1 MKTIVHTPLPF
12 CLGDG
17 SEENPYRSIDGC
29 AGIAEA
35 MQAAGERG
43 CNVYLPSARYDHTSP
58 IVLRTPSTGLRGE
71 IWACNTDPNGVFE
84 PKNGTKLR
92 RIGTGYPSIL
102 VGDDRTLS
110 GNDVSHLGIQGD
122 IVGMDTRSRFS
133 VENPTADCGLAFTRT
148 RVDQAHFTR
157 LSFCGLG
164 AAIVVA
170 ENAELDACD
179 FCDVNLDGCGVGVY
193 FAPAASY
200 YTYFRRC
207 VVADTPF
214 YGFYA
219 APAPKR
225 AHNLEIRECFFV
237 RNGGALDIGD
247 DTAAAVSLREVHNSM
262 LRDNLFDDP
271 GLFWYYDDHATENRS
286 RQPSRIP
293 LRALYLEGNGN
304 FIEGNQ
310 FKHCKSGAAYIRGDR
325 NILHSTVTSG
335 DILIEGRGNTVS
347 SLFFTT
353 SDARLVLRGEAA
365 KTTEVIGV
373 NAERIV
379 YEN

>member
-1 MKTIVHTPLPF
+1 MHTIFHTPLPF

-17 SEENPYRSIDGC
+17 SEENPYRSPDGC

-35 MQAAGERG
+35 MTAAGERG
-43 CNVYLPSARYDHTSP
+43 CNVYLPSARYNHSSP
-58 IVLRTPSTGLRGE
+58 IVLCTPSTGLR
-71 IWACNTDPNGVFE
+71 
-84 PKNGTKLR
+84 
-92 RIGTGYPSIL
+92 
-102 VGDDRTLS
+102 
-110 GNDVSHLGIQGD
+110 GIQGD
-122 IVGMDTRSRFS
+122 IVGMDTRHRFS
-133 VENPTADCGLAFTRT
+133 MENPSADCGLAFTRT

-207 VVADTPF
+207 VVADTPY

-219 APAPKR
+219 APQPKR
-225 AHNLEIRECFFV
+225 VHNLEIRECFFV
-237 RNGGALDIGD
+237 RNGGALDASD
-247 DTAAAVSLREVHNSM
+247 ETAAAVTLREVHNSM

-271 GLFWYYDDHATENRS
+271 GLFWYYDDHATENRE

-293 LRALYLEGNGN
+293 IRALYLEGSGN

-310 FKHCKSGAAYIRGDR
+310 FKHCKNGAAYIKGDR
-325 NILHSTVTSG
+325 NILHATVTSG
-335 DILIEGRGNTVS
+335 DVIIEGRGNTVS

-353 SDARLVLRGEAA
+353 DDAKLILRGEAA
-365 KTTEVIGV
+365 RTTEIIGV
-373 NAERIV
+373 AEERIV
-379 YEN
+379 CKE